1 MTFMPAPGYQPS
13 YNPTL
18 PFNREIPG
26 GLRSGMSVYIQ
37 GVPSDHMKRFCVN
50 FAVGDSPGCDVAF
63 HFNPRF
69 DGWDKVVFNTKQGG
83 HWGSE
88 ERKRSMPFKKG
99 APFEMVIM
107 VMDEHYKVV
116 VNGSPFYEYGHRL
129 PIQMVTHLQVDGDLQ
144 LYSINFLGGGPDPG
158 QIPMT
163 TPAYPGPG
171 TPQEKPPQELL
182 TMEGP
187 PIFNPPVP
195 FWGRI
200 QNGLTA
206 RKTIVIKGLVNQ
218 RGSSIIIN
226 FKEADS
232 ENVALHI
239 NPRLSDGVVVR
250 NTFMDGKWGK
260 EEKTIT
266 FNPFTWGQYFD
277 LSVRCGHDRFKVFA
291 NGQHLFDYAHRFSNF
306 HKVNMVE
313 IKGDLSLS
321 YVQI

>member
-1 MTFMPAPGYQPS
+1 MPFYSLPADSYDNPS
-13 YNPTL
+13 
-18 PFNREIPG
+18 
-26 GLRSGMSVYIQ
+26 
-37 GVPSDHMKRFCVN
+37 VPSKYPLGR
-50 FAVGDSPGCDVAF
+50 GP
-63 HFNPRF
+63 
-69 DGWDKVVFNTKQGG
+69 
-83 HWGSE
+83 
-88 ERKRSMPFKKG
+88 
-99 APFEMVIM
+99 
-107 VMDEHYKVV
+107 
-116 VNGSPFYEYGHRL
+116 GHRIRKWLREWREAEGPFPYL
-129 PIQMVTHLQVDGDLQ
+129 PPSLILQ
-144 LYSINFLGGGPDPG
+144 
-158 QIPMT
+158 
-163 TPAYPGPG
+163 GPG

-277 LSVRCGHDRFKVFA
+277 VSLGAWGPDPASPSYQPFLLTLPFSLPLQLSVRCGHDRFKVFA